1 MEAFPTVGAGEIVW
15 VRREQMVAVDRA
27 MMAAL
32 HVGPVQMM
40 ENAGRALAA
49 VAARRFLDSDPV
61 GRRVVVLA
69 GTGGNGGGAM
79 VCARRLTGWGA
90 AVELVPTRRPEA
102 YAGVPADQLDI
113 LERMGVPHLSVEALA
128 ERPAPDLIVDGLV
141 GYSLAGAPRGVV
153 AEAIRWA
160 NGTTVPILA
169 LDLPSGLDATAG
181 PVYEPTVRAAATVTL
196 ALPKTGLRAPG
207 APRLVG
213 ELYLADTGVP
223 PAVYRRPEVAVGA
236 GPVFARGEILRVV

>member
-1 MEAFPTVGAGEIVW
+1 MEAFLTVGAGDLAWI
-15 VRREQMVAVDRA
+15 RREQMVAVDRA
-27 MMAAL
+27 VMAAL
-32 HVGPVQMM
+32 HVGLVQLM

-49 VAARRFLDSDPV
+49 VASRRFLDGDPV

-79 VCARRLTGWGA
+79 VCARRLSGWGA

-102 YAGVPADQLDI
+102 YCGVPADQLDI

-128 ERPAPDLIVDGLV
+128 ERPEPDLVIDGLV

-160 NGTTVPILA
+160 NASTVPVLS

-181 PVYEPTVRAAATVTL
+181 FVYEPTVRATATVTL

-207 APRLVG
+207 AEKLVG
-213 ELYLADTGVP
+213 ELYLADIGVP
-223 PAVYRRPEVAVGA
+223 PEIYRRPEIAVGA
-236 GPVFARGEILRVV
+236 GPVFARGDILRVE